1 MRGSRSYPALL
12 ASACSIVLIAACAEP
27 HHPSSDPSTKPVT
40 ALHPGADFHDEP
52 SDVDTES
59 APVVLAVNF
68 AGPSTETGRLIGWN
82 IGRGTTYAP
91 EGDPLHP
98 EWRTPAMVEAIRR
111 LSAIRTADDRPP
123 LVRFSG
129 LQIDGMLGG
138 DGYHFWDFVR
148 PDRTVAED
156 DNMATFEYHAIMDE
170 IGGDGL
176 VTLNFGSGTAL
187 EAAAYVRHLNSADP
201 DDAMAGARRYWGY
214 ESPWDHTTFEIGN
227 EVFGWW
233 NTAYSQTG
241 RFSYAN
247 PRAENGGD
255 PAWHRK
261 PSDDPAN
268 FSARAL
274 AYVQAVLAVEPR
286 ARFWVPLS
294 QASMDAWGGTS
305 EAVAALAPL
314 LAHPAVEAV
323 VIHQYQVDDAAVFG
337 FWDKNSSEMLL
348 AGGDLFA
355 PLYEELRAEI
365 DALPRTE
372 PLGIVVTEYHVAGA
386 FSRFRFTRGD
396 QPVVGL
402 GIADMLIA
410 YANLGIDAVCQHM
423 ALAFGDDGDDRDA
436 LVERWYN
443 PFRIDTHGALVNMP
457 SFEVTNL
464 IAGAMLGRTVP
475 VRTLRMPSRSYSFE
489 RTALK
494 YASVAATA
502 FANAHGT
509 RGSIVL
515 LNRVQDANTHVDVK
529 IDRDARVTGAA
540 MYAPKSLESDESGV
554 YRTADAVFV
563 QVGTRVT
570 LDLPP
575 HSLTI
580 LRVEFDASH

>member
-1 MRGSRSYPALL
+1 MRGPRSIPALFATIVWIAL
-12 ASACSIVLIAACAEP
+12 APCCAQQQRQADTPEPSADSAP
-27 HHPSSDPSTKPVT
+27 HPDVE
-40 ALHPGADFHDEP
+40 LRDVP
-52 SDVDTES
+52 SDVDTDS
-59 APVVLAVNF
+59 APIVLAVNF
-68 AGPSTETGRLIGWN
+68 AGPTSETGRLIGWN
-82 IGRGTTYAP
+82 IGRGTLYAP

-98 EWRTPAMVEAIRR
+98 EWRTPWMAEAVSR
-111 LSAIRTADDRPP
+111 LSSIRPADGRPP

-187 EAAAYVRHLNSADP
+187 EAAAYVRHLNSTDEG
-201 DDAMAGARRYWGY
+201 DAMAGARRYWGY
-214 ESPWDHTTFEIGN
+214 ENPWNHTTFEIGN

-261 PSDDPAN
+261 PAEDPAN
-268 FSARAL
+268 YAARAL
-274 AYVQAVLAVEPR
+274 KYIQAVLAVEPV

-305 EAVAALAPL
+305 ASIASLADL
-314 LAHPAVEAV
+314 LTHPAVEAV
-323 VIHQYQVDDAAVFG
+323 VIHQYQVDDASVFG
-337 FWDKNSSEMLL
+337 FWDKNSSELLL
-348 AGGDLFA
+348 AGSDLFS
-355 PLYEELRAEI
+355 PLYTRLRQEL
-365 DALPRTE
+365 DALPRAE
-372 PLGIVVTEYHVAGA
+372 PLRVAVTEYHVAGA
-386 FSRFRFTRGD
+386 FSRFRFARGD

-410 YANLGIDAVCQHM
+410 YANLGIDAACQHM
-423 ALAFGDDGDDRDA
+423 ALAFGEDGEDRDA
-436 LVERWYN
+436 LVERWFN
-443 PFRIDTHGALVNMP
+443 PFRVGTHGALVNMP
-457 SFEVTNL
+457 SFEVTDMM
-464 IAGAMLGRTVP
+464 AGAMLGRTVP
-475 VRTLRMPSRSYSFE
+475 VRTLRMTSRSYSFE
-489 RTALK
+489 RTALE
-494 YASVAATA
+494 YTSVAATA
-502 FANAHGT
+502 FANAQGT
-509 RGSIVL
+509 RGTIVL
-515 LNRVQDANTHVDVK
+515 LNRVQDSNTQVDVK

-540 MYAPKSLESDESGV
+540 LYAPTSLESDATGE
-554 YRTADAVFV
+554 YRASDAVFV

-575 HSLTI
+575 HSLTV
-580 LRVEFDASH
+580 LRVEFDAAH

>member
-1 MRGSRSYPALL
+1 MRGPRSIPALV
-12 ASACSIVLIAACAEP
+12 ATIVWIVLAACCAQRSDESD
-27 HHPSSDPSTKPVT
+27 HVAPS
-40 ALHPGADFHDEP
+40 ADSAPRPDVELRDVP
-52 SDVDTES
+52 SDVDTDS

-68 AGPSTETGRLIGWN
+68 AGPTTETGRLIGWN
-82 IGRGTTYAP
+82 IGRGTYYAP

-111 LSAIRTADDRPP
+111 LATVRTADGRPP

-148 PDRTVAED
+148 PDRAVSVD
-156 DNMATFEYHAIMDE
+156 DNMASFEYHAIMDE

-187 EAAAYVRHLNSADP
+187 EAAAYVRHLNSTDP

-214 ESPWDHTTFEIGN
+214 ESPWNHTTFEIGN

-247 PRAENGGD
+247 PQAENGGD
-255 PAWHRK
+255 PAWHHK
-261 PSDDPAN
+261 PAEDPAN
-268 FSARAL
+268 YAARAL
-274 AYVQAVLAVEPR
+274 RYIQAVLAVEPR

-294 QASMDAWGGTS
+294 QASMDAWGGTT
-305 EAVAALAPL
+305 EAIAALAEL

-337 FWDKNSSEMLL
+337 FWDKNSSELLL

-355 PLYEELRAEI
+355 PLYETLREEL
-365 DALPRTE
+365 DALPRVE
-372 PLGIVVTEYHVAGA
+372 PLRIAVTEYHVAGA

-410 YANLGIDAVCQHM
+410 YANLGIDAACQHM
-423 ALAFGDDGDDRDA
+423 ALAFGEDAEGRDA

-443 PFRIDTHGALVNMP
+443 PFRVGARGELVNMP

-475 VRTLRMPSRSYSFE
+475 VRSLRMTSRSYSFE
-489 RTALK
+489 QTALD
-494 YASVAATA
+494 YTSVTATA
-502 FANAHGT
+502 FVNAPGT

-515 LNRVQDANTHVDVK
+515 LNRVQDANTQVDVK

-540 MYAPKSLESDESGV
+540 LYAPTSLESDATGV
-554 YRTADAVFV
+554 YRAADAVFV

-575 HSLTI
+575 HSLTV
-580 LRVEFDASH
+580 LRVEFDSAH